1 MKDYIKPFLYIIALI
16 GFITISGF
24 MVEPIL
30 GLMFIS
36 FISVCF
42 IIIYI
47 QNTKRYKQRFIKN
60 KCPIIYNHF
69 FNNCRDDIYWEITS
83 FQNYQDEYLLMPIEE
98 LNEREKYLRRKKE
111 HEDKVKKQLA
121 ILLNESQ
128 NEEWYKKAISFLETN
143 SPKSSS
149 SFNAYNILAKT
160 KYEIEYDFLLK
171 YTSKNLLNISKLS
184 AVVNEYEKNRTQIK
198 TQQQKMTKESE
209 DDITR
214 EDIITK
220 EIEFTEHGIYAK
232 RKVWDGVKYT
242 MKKQRVFVYKRCY
255 HLDMGEPPRFHIC
268 RCSTMNNYIFANSLE
283 IEYRKSSKAKV
294 KVKNMDRN
302 YIENEIGHLPL
313 CGNCYKIMKKQFSWL
328 DSKMDNEDFIKNVI
342 NKVHWSE
349 NY

>member
-1 MKDYIKPFLYIIALI
+1 MILIGEQDPQYGIPCIVFFVVLALI
-16 GFITISGF
+16 TSISK
-24 MVEPIL
+24 
-30 GLMFIS
+30 
-36 FISVCF
+36 
-42 IIIYI
+42 
-47 QNTKRYKQRFIKN
+47 TKRYKRWFIK
-60 KCPIIYNHF
+60 KWCPTIYNNYF
-69 FNNCRDDIYWEITS
+69 KNDNSNSLWNNTFCKDS
-83 FQNYQDEYLLMPIEE
+83 QNKYLSMSIDE
-98 LNEREKYLRRKKE
+98 LNLEESILRTHNVIENEYKE
-111 HEDKVKKQLA
+111 NLTK
-121 ILLNESQ
+121 LLNEKQ
-128 NEEWYKKAISFLETN
+128 NEDWYRRAVYFLKKNKHKMPFRTEYEILVPELKDSLFYAFDIY
-143 SPKSSS
+143 K
-149 SFNAYNILAKT
+149 LAKSV
-160 KYEIEYDFLLK
+160 EL
-171 YTSKNLLNISKLS
+171 
-184 AVVNEYEKNRTQIK
+184 YEKNRPQINTQ
-198 TQQQKMTKESE
+198 TSNYTKESE

>member
-1 MKDYIKPFLYIIALI
+1 MNEHKKVYLIAIALI
-16 GFITISGF
+16 ALQTIMILIGEQDPQYGIPCIVFFGVLALITRFSK
-24 MVEPIL
+24 
-30 GLMFIS
+30 
-36 FISVCF
+36 
-42 IIIYI
+42 
-47 QNTKRYKQRFIKN
+47 TKKYKRWFIKN
-60 KCPIIYNHF
+60 WCPTIYNNYF
-69 FNNCRDDIYWEITS
+69 KNDNSNSLWNSTFYKDS
-83 FQNYQDEYLLMPIEE
+83 QNKYLSMSIDE
-98 LNEREKYLRRKKE
+98 LNLEESFLRTHNVFENEYKE
-111 HEDKVKKQLA
+111 NLA
-121 ILLNESQ
+121 KLLNEKQ
-128 NEEWYKKAISFLETN
+128 DEDWYRRAIYFLKKNKHKMPFSTEYEILVPELKDTLFYASDIY
-143 SPKSSS
+143 K
-149 SFNAYNILAKT
+149 LAKAV
-160 KYEIEYDFLLK
+160 
-171 YTSKNLLNISKLS
+171 KL
-184 AVVNEYEKNRTQIK
+184 YEKNRLQLNMQAVK
-198 TQQQKMTKESE
+198 STKESE

-220 EIEFTEHGIYAK
+220 EIEFTEHGIYTNK
-232 RKVWDGVKYT
+232 KVWDGVKYT

-342 NKVHWSE
+342 NKVQWSD